1 MNIRRSV
8 LALVTA
14 AAVALPVVGAE
25 VAAAPAATAAE
36 LQCSAGVYGFTP
48 KGKLLLRRV
57 RNTTVVSHKSTSTP
71 LSYRVTQLGFMWQ
84 DKAAGGYNTHLAA
97 IAADGRPRALLIKD
111 RDGSGTLQNSSRL
124 MLNRNFEPRLFTN
137 SGGTEVFALDNLNRL
152 QRLQTYRD
160 DSGRFVFDNSRV
172 VLRRMG
178 GLKTLSFYNRQ
189 RIDGVNTDIL
199 YATTKT
205 GALKQI
211 RIPVR
216 RPGDARG
223 ITVKRSGFG
232 AFNGLVLGLCD
243 GDVSKAFV
251 IGVNARDN
259 LAKSFVLRR
268 AGHPSAANLTL
279 MGRMDR
285 RYTWKLHATL

>member
-1 MNIRRSV
+1 MKIRRSV
-8 LALVTA
+8 LAIVTA
-14 AAVALPVVGAE
+14 AAVALPVVSAQ

-48 KGKLLLRRV
+48 KGKMLLRRV
-57 RNTTVVSHKSTSTP
+57 ENTTVVNQKSTPTP

-84 DKAAGGYNTHLAA
+84 EKVAGGFNTHLSA
-97 IAADGRPRALLIKD
+97 IAADGRPRALLVKD
-111 RDGSGTLQNSSRL
+111 RDGSSTLQNSSRL

-160 DSGRFVFDNSRV
+160 DSGRFVFDSGRV
-172 VLRRMG
+172 LLRRMG

-189 RIDGVNTDIL
+189 QIGGVNTDIL

-211 RIPVR
+211 RVPVR
-216 RPGDARG
+216 RPGDARVL
-223 ITVKRSGFG
+223 TVKRSGFG
-232 AFNGLVLGLCD
+232 AFNGLVLGACD
-243 GDVSKAFV
+243 GDLAKAFI

-259 LAKSFVLRR
+259 LAKSFVLLGQ
-268 AGHPSAANLTL
+268 GHPSAANLTL